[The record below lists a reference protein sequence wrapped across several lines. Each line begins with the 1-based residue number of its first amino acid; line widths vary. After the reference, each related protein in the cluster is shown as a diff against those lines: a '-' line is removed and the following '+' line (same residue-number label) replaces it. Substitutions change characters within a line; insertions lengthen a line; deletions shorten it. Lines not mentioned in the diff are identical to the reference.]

1 MNCLVTLFAAALLGP
16 TALAGEGDTGAP
28 AAGDAAADEP
38 WEDDGLGFGGVPALN
53 YNSDDGFGYGVL
65 GSIYGYDTHTA
76 PYKWSTTFLI
86 FLTTKKIQNHRVDL
100 DVLDAFGLPLRLTTR
115 LEFYATRSANYCG
128 LEPADFCDDVGGPSA
143 EASAAAIALGLAD
156 DPETGDDEYDAFVRR
171 YYKMRYTAINTRL
184 LARYALTELP
194 RKLELMGGW
203 WSSALTPG
211 SYAEPEPFPGSLYAQ
226 DFPEGERGFVSTLQ
240 GGLMLDSRDNEPAP
254 TSGYWIEGSIRGA
267 SPYWGSDWSYFGY
280 NATLRGYLPLLPSRR
295 LVLASRE
302 IADGVLGDPPVVEL
316 AQAGGSQIIS
326 FFGGQYTG
334 RGVRSTGLLGKA
346 RFFGQNELRWTA
358 LSFKAADVPIDV
370 TLLGFAD
377 VGYVAA
383 DFDQLFTDQAV
394 LFVGEGAG
402 LRLAFNKNF
411 IIRVDKGWS
420 SMDNGGLY
428 INVNNLF

>member
-1 MNCLVTLFAAALLGP
+1 MKRLVTLLAAALLSPAALAEEP
-16 TALAGEGDTGAP
+16 TA
-28 AAGDAAADEP
+28 EP
-38 WEDDGLGFGGVPALN
+38 WEKDGLGFGGVPALN
-53 YNSDDGFGYGVL
+53 YNTDDGFGYGVL
-65 GSIYGYDTHTA
+65 GTLYGYDTQTA
-76 PYKWSTTFLI
+76 PYKWSSTFLI

-100 DVLDAFGLPLRLTTR
+100 DVLDAFGVPLRLTTR
-115 LEFYATRSANYCG
+115 VEFFATRSANYCG
-128 LEPADFCDDVGGPSA
+128 LVPADFCDDVGGASS
-143 EASAAAIALGLAD
+143 EASAAAIEQGLSD
-156 DPETGDDEYDAFVRR
+156 DEGDEDDEYDAFVRR

-184 LARYALTELP
+184 MGRYALTELP
-194 RKLELMGGW
+194 HKFELMGGW
-203 WSSALTPG
+203 WSSAMTPG
-211 SYAEPEPFPGSLYAQ
+211 SYSEPEPFPGSLYAQ
-226 DFPEGERGFVSTLQ
+226 DFPEGEGGFVSTLQ
-240 GGLMLDSRDNEPAP
+240 GGVMLDNRDSEPAP

-280 NATLRGYLPLLPSRR
+280 NVTLRGYLPLLANKR

-302 IADGVLGDPPVVEL
+302 IADGVVGDPPVVEL
-316 AQAGGSQIIS
+316 TQAGGSQIFS

-334 RGVRSTGLLGKA
+334 RGVRSTGLIGKA
-346 RFFGQNELRWTA
+346 RFFSQNELRWTA
-358 LSFKAADVPIDV
+358 VSFDLFEVPIDV

-383 DFDQLFTDQAV
+383 DFDQLFTDQAQ

-411 IIRVDKGWS
+411 IIRLDKGWS